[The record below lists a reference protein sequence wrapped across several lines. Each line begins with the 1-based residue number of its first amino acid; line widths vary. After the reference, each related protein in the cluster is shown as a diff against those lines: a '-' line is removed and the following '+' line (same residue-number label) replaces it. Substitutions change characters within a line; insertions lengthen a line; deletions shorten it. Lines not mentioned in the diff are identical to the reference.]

1 MKIRISTAHIPGI
14 SNIEAAM
21 HSKVF
26 DYSKQQQL
34 NLKQIEE
41 ICEKLLKSDMDLFD
55 KYASWCSKA
64 VAVAVDVFLLT

>member
-1 MKIRISTAHIPGI
+1 
-14 SNIEAAM
+14 M

-41 ICEKLLKSDMDLFD
+41 ICEKPLKSDMDLFD